1 MAVRR
6 RYWLW
11 LAWSGVFALVA
22 FCVLAVWT
30 RPKPFGFV
38 SGGRLFESYITD
50 SRALPRHVRAVSRY
64 DIATSLESVEI
75 QARKELLASDGWV
88 WQNVYSQHVARR
100 ASTKEMV
107 VISQSIS
114 YASGKRELGPIVV
127 FYHRR
132 ASLLD
137 QILLRRR

>member
-1 MAVRR
+1 MAKRR

-11 LAWSGVFALVA
+11 LAWSGVFALVS

-30 RPKPFGFV
+30 RPRPFRFV
-38 SGGRLFESYITD
+38 EGGKVYEAYVTD
-50 SRALPRHVRAVSRY
+50 SRTLPRRLSAVTRY

-75 QARKELLASDGWV
+75 AAQKELPASEGWV
-88 WQNVYSQHVARR
+88 WQHLYSQHVARR

-114 YASGKRELGPIVV
+114 YASGERELGPIVV
-127 FYHRR
+127 FHHRR
-132 ASLLD
+132 ASFLD
-137 QILLRRR
+137 RIQLQKR